1 MLDVAVAGLLAATL
15 AAAAAPDTSLRLPGT
30 ALRFG
35 MSQAQ
40 VERVVRAQPAPAAPS
55 PAPSTPG
62 APPSV
67 HVRFFGLDGEAR
79 LEFEDGVLARAAFRV
94 AHPSP
99 HDIDYVE
106 DDLARQGFR
115 RRCEMREGLN
125 RRCVWTARA
134 RVQLS
139 TSPMSLE
146 AYIEPVAATTTIPAA
161 TPIAATPPPAVE
173 NPVAIPR
180 PLPAT
185 AAPAETLQ
193 LSFRDPGVPA
203 QTTSASPWPD
213 SLPWPQVL
221 VACHAV
227 RPEIARQSG
236 VFGRVMVE
244 ALVDSSGYVAA
255 ARVVRGVPMLDAA
268 ALECAR
274 QYRFAPYRWRGLV
287 HPFRVALP
295 IRFTL

>member
-15 AAAAAPDTSLRLPGT
+15 AAAPARDTSLRLPGT

-40 VERVVRAQPAPAAPS
+40 VERVVRAQPTPAVPAVSSPAA
-55 PAPSTPG
+55 STPG
-62 APPSV
+62 ASPPV
-67 HVRFFGLDGEAR
+67 HVRFFGLDSEAR
-79 LEFEDGVLARAAFRV
+79 LEFEDGVLARAAFKV

-125 RRCVWTARA
+125 RRCEWTARA

-146 AYIEPVAATTTIPAA
+146 AFIE
-161 TPIAATPPPAVE
+161 PIAAPPPPAVG
-173 NPVAIPR
+173 NPVAIPH
-180 PLPAT
+180 PVPT
-185 AAPAETLQ
+185 ASAPAETLQ
-193 LSFRDPGVPA
+193 LSFRDAGVPA
-203 QTTSASPWPD
+203 QAASAPQWSD

-221 VACHAV
+221 VACQAV

-236 VFGRVMVE
+236 VFGRVVVE
-244 ALVDSSGYVAA
+244 ATVDSSGHVAA

-274 QYRFAPYRWRGLV
+274 QYRFAPYRWRGRV